1 MPRRHGCLK
10 TSITVDVQ
18 GCTNAL
24 KDRMS
29 EKGRPEHR
37 RSLPSMAIR
46 HCLQDA
52 GTYDLSG
59 TKIMTV
65 RPEHKKQ
72 PVGCFYLHSSNMLN
86 AHEYYLNS
94 GYASIPQS
102 DLSIPSYSSSSVT
115 RIPITFLSTNHTTKL
130 AVNTHTN
137 IVAAPIN

>member
-24 KDRMS
+24 RDRMS
-29 EKGRPEHR
+29 EKGRPEH
-37 RSLPSMAIR
+37 
-46 HCLQDA
+46 
-52 GTYDLSG
+52 
-59 TKIMTV
+59 
-65 RPEHKKQ
+65 KKQ
-72 PVGCFYLHSSNMLN
+72 PGGCFYLHSSNMLN

>member
-1 MPRRHGCLK
+1 MPRRHGCLR

-29 EKGRPEHR
+29 EKGRPEHKKTAR
-37 RSLPSMAIR
+37 RLLYLYSSR
-46 HCLQDA
+46 K
-52 GTYDLSG
+52 LS
-59 TKIMTV
+59 T
-65 RPEHKKQ
+65 HK
-72 PVGCFYLHSSNMLN
+72 
-86 AHEYYLNS
+86 YYLNS

-130 AVNTHTN
+130 AVNTQTN